1 MLLKDLIA
9 CTMSAEGRGQRQ
21 RQPSRKKAE
30 NEAPE
35 EPATRRPHPI
45 PPLQTSS
52 VSATTTLAPTTQH
65 QATKGQARKVEQ
77 QQKIAAKHGRF
88 QESAIDRQRE
98 YQLNQQLFAL
108 SPVGRQEAGRRLAC
122 IDTAQLLK
130 YTKDC
135 TLVLKQS
142 NISNDRMPSERDP
155 SFELQGQILIALC
168 IENQQLAENLS
179 ALFTCFSS
187 LFCAPRWEGRSS

>member
-1 MLLKDLIA
+1 MKL
-9 CTMSAEGRGQRQ
+9 QRSQ
-21 RQPSRKKAE
+21 LPEDHTLYHHCKPRVYLQPHV
-30 NEAPE
+30 AP
-35 EPATRRPHPI
+35 
-45 PPLQTSS
+45 
-52 VSATTTLAPTTQH
+52 TQH